1 MGISMRAAKGRCD
14 QSQIRAGSAS
24 DGYLYEKSLSLA
36 FIVAINDLRKKYQKM
51 KFIVDTGHSL

>member
-1 MGISMRAAKGRCD
+1 MRAAKGRCD